1 MKLNLEN
8 TYEIVNPDL
17 SVETKKLWEMLKS
30 DKTIIY
36 FYPKD
41 NTPGCSM
48 EAKDFTCLVWEFN
61 KLGIDIIWVS
71 KDSAESHKKFIS
83 NLALWIPFISDK
95 DLVLHK
101 ELWVYGEKNNYGKI
115 VMWVIRSTFL
125 VAQNGEIIKEWRN
138 VKATGH
144 AAKVLREIA

>member
-17 SVETKKLWEMLKS
+17 SVEIKKLGEMLKN

-48 EAKDFTCLVWEFN
+48 EAKDFTCLV
-61 KLGIDIIWVS
+61 
-71 KDSAESHKKFIS
+71 
-83 NLALWIPFISDK
+83 
-95 DLVLHK
+95 
-101 ELWVYGEKNNYGKI
+101 
-115 VMWVIRSTFL
+115 
-125 VAQNGEIIKEWRN
+125 
-138 VKATGH
+138 
-144 AAKVLREIA
+144 